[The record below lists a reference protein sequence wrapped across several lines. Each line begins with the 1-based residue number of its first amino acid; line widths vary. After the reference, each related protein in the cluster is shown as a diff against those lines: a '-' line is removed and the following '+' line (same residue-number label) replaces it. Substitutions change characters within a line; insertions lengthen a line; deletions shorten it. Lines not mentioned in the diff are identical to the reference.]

1 MQKSTA
7 LSTVSGGTGSGCFR
21 YRQKVGLSD
30 RGDDA
35 LSAGDEPV
43 FVSVGRMRGKRKERE
58 KKGLLAYLIRALKS
72 AKDAGPQG
80 PLPTDLATRKP
91 AEGLVGS
98 WLPRTDDVYQ

>member
-7 LSTVSGGTGSGCFR
+7 LSTVSGRTGSGCFR

-30 RGDDA
+30 RGADG

-58 KKGLLAYLIRALKS
+58 KKGLLTYLIRALKS

-80 PLPTDLATRKP
+80 PLPTDLAMRKP